1 MKPQSQNLFSLS
13 GKVVVV
19 TGAAGI
25 FGRGITKVLAGTGA
39 HLVLAS
45 RNLPSLET
53 LAAEI
58 KESGGLAE
66 CRVLDLEQPDS
77 IHEFCAALDRS
88 HPQIHGLVNNSV
100 LRTMDG
106 PDDTLDAWMKS
117 MQINAGGVFELTR
130 KIANGMR
137 SHGEGSI
144 VIVGSIQGM
153 IGPQPSLYTGTDMT
167 QPPDYFFHKGGWI
180 NLTRYFASI
189 LGKDGIRVN
198 CLSPGGCYT
207 DQDSNFVERY
217 CDKTMLERMANPEDL
232 GGPVAF
238 LLSDAS
244 AYITGINLP
253 VDAGYTAK

>member
-13 GKVVVV
+13 GKVVVL
-19 TGAAGI
+19 TGAAGL
-25 FGRGITKVLAGTGA
+25 FGRGIAKVLARTGA
-39 HLVLAS
+39 HLMLAS
-45 RNLPSLET
+45 RNLTNLET

-58 KESGGLAE
+58 KETGGSAQ
-66 CRVLDLEQPDS
+66 CHPLDLEREES

-88 HPQIHGLVNNSV
+88 HSRIHGLVNNSV

-130 KIANGMR
+130 KIAEGMQP
-137 SHGEGSI
+137 HGEGSI
-144 VIVGSIQGM
+144 VTVGSIQGM
-153 IGPQPSLYTGTDMT
+153 VGPHPSLYAGTGMT
-167 QPPDYFFHKGGWI
+167 QPPDYYFHKGGWI

-189 LGKDGIRVN
+189 YGKDGIRVN
-198 CLSPGGCYT
+198 CLSPGGCYNR
-207 DQDSNFVERY
+207 QDPRFIERY
-217 CDKTMLERMANPEDL
+217 SDKTMLGRMANPEDL